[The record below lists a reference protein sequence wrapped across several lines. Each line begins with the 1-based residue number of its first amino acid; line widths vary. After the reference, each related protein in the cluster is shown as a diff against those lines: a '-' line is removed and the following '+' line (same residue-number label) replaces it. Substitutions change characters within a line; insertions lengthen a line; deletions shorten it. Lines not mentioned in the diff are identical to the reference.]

1 LKGVLKV
8 ALRTLEQL
16 KAEERE
22 ARRRLIADTA
32 RDLFSRKVFRDVT
45 VREIAKTAGVS
56 VGTIYN
62 HYTSLG
68 EVFLDVFLEN
78 AKEIT
83 DLMDSALESKAPD
96 VFINFCKTYVNFLND
111 NMTFFQMMS
120 NFILGGELTEEA
132 TANLNQSM
140 RSMMDRVEKA
150 VKVAGYTKDTRMTAH
165 AVFSS
170 LNGLM
175 ISYGRYPGRTPD
187 EIREHTLELA
197 AIIAATFESSA
208 C

>member
-1 LKGVLKV
+1 M

-16 KAEERE
+16 KTEERE

-68 EVFLDVFLEN
+68 EVFLDVFLES
-78 AKEIT
+78 ARDIT
-83 DLMDSALESKAPD
+83 DLMDSALESKGPY
-96 VFINFCKTYVNFLND
+96 VFVQFCRTYVNFLND

-120 NFILGGELTEEA
+120 NFILGGELTDDG
-132 TANLNQSM
+132 TQNLNQSM

-150 VKVAGYTKDTRMTAH
+150 VMIAGYRQNTRMTAH

-187 EIREHTLELA
+187 EIREHTLKLA
-197 AIIAATFESSA
+197 EIIATTFESSA
-208 C
+208 R

>member
-1 LKGVLKV
+1 M

-16 KAEERE
+16 KTEERE

-68 EVFLDVFLEN
+68 EVFLDVFLES

-83 DLMDSALESKAPD
+83 DLMDSALENKDDD
-96 VFINFCKTYVNFLND
+96 VFPRFCRTYVNYLNE

-120 NFILGGELTEEA
+120 NFILGGELSEDGVH
-132 TANLNQSM
+132 NLNNSM
-140 RSMMDRVEKA
+140 RSMVDRIEQA
-150 VKVAGYTKDTRMTAH
+150 VILAGIQKDTRIAAH
-165 AVFSS
+165 ALFSA

-175 ISYGRYPGRTPD
+175 ISYGRYPGRTPE
-187 EIREHTLELA
+187 EIRQHTLRLTDVL
-197 AIIAATFESSA
+197 AATFEASTRG
-208 C
+208 